1 MSHSRQ
7 CVLLIQLVAL
17 HSKIQKSTVGPL
29 SQHGISLTEYLVL
42 MQLQDTP
49 GHTLRRIDL
58 AERVGLSASGITR
71 LLNPMEKI
79 GLVDKQE
86 SARDARV
93 SLVTLTEAG
102 ARVFE
107 EAGASLDAVAWSLF
121 SPLSATQT
129 DSISRALNTVM

>member
-1 MSHSRQ
+1 
-7 CVLLIQLVAL
+7 
-17 HSKIQKSTVGPL
+17 
-29 SQHGISLTEYLVL
+29 
-42 MQLQDTP
+42 
-49 GHTLRRIDL
+49 
-58 AERVGLSASGITR
+58 
-71 LLNPMEKI
+71 MEKI

-93 SLVTLTEAG
+93 SLGTLTEAG

-107 EAGASLDAVAWSLF
+107 EAGASLDAVARSLF